1 MLLFKKNKIRK
12 YAGGGSV
19 GFASDFKVNI
29 AEPQTAQITP
39 QNMMNKYKR
48 TKAKEP
54 KPKEYKRGKLKANTE
69 GMTEGARTTMDAF
82 INGTINQLY
91 ELDPSDSQY
100 GKVFSLTQAKTSGL
114 QVQYKKDYDEYKG
127 ALGKASK
134 ANSLDDIAIYNERAF
149 VEVTGKDGRKDI
161 KAVPYDT
168 LFKKGSGV
176 TIKNALTVQD
186 LADIKNHATDS
197 HFSSAFVGHAINNQ
211 LPITRVIGNLQGTD
225 ALSKYI
231 SQQAKAGGKISTG
244 KNMTLNIDGSD
255 LDPELLKAFWQSGKI
270 PPMKEEN
277 MTALNSAFTQIKS
290 AIEDNDQLR
299 DSMYSMILKRIPDS
313 NEYDTS
319 TQSGQI
325 ALREKV
331 EQEKNRIIIE
341 QLAKNLKVKLAGVT
355 GSEDMS
361 VGLDSGIDGAA
372 GVSDKI
378 IAMDPSMVN
387 TETVSL
393 GELRIDKENTKADYD
408 GQVIKTTNARLD
420 GDIASEVAKK
430 QEKNPD
436 AVAVSI
442 AESQVLKNH
451 IGSKLYTM
459 DGQPLDSN
467 VKQSLFINPNESIR
481 IVPKMITKNGA
492 PAVGVMKSIEDW
504 FSSDAV
510 TAAFTKEKED
520 LAKRPGGMTNEDQ
533 VELFNDYMQRGFH
546 QLGFDDGQY
555 KVEMMVMIPVGFTN
569 DDEKLTDKD
578 AQTLESS
585 TYFGEVDKGHFLD
598 ESDMDSASD
607 IDGFFKGWV
616 MAKSISEAT
625 KRGMENKVYLPKSQ
639 LGPQS
644 SRKTKNIFDHQVRAS
659 DLFTNET
666 IDKLIRKK

>member
-12 YAGGGSV
+12 YQGGGSV
-19 GFASDFKVNI
+19 GFASDFKVSV
-29 AEPQTAQITP
+29 ADPQTAQVTP

-48 TKAKEP
+48 TKAKET
-54 KPKEYKRGKLKANTE
+54 KPKEFKRGKLKANTE
-69 GMTEGARTTMDAF
+69 GMTEGARTTMNAY

-91 ELDPSDSQY
+91 DLDPSDSQY
-100 GKVFSLTQAKTSGL
+100 GKVFSLTQAKTSDL
-114 QVQYKKDYDEYKG
+114 QVQYKKDYDDYKS
-127 ALGKASK
+127 ALGKANK
-134 ANSLDDIAIYNERAF
+134 ANSLDDIAIYNGRAF
-149 VEVTGKDGRKDI
+149 VEVTDKDGRKDI
-161 KAVPYDT
+161 QAVPYDT

-176 TIKNALTVQD
+176 SIRNALTVQD
-186 LADIKNHATDS
+186 LADVKNNATNS
-197 HFSSAFVGHAINNQ
+197 HFASAFVGNAINNQ
-211 LPITRVIGNLQGTD
+211 LPITRVISNLQGTD

-231 SQQAKAGGKISTG
+231 AQQAKASGKISTG

-255 LDPELLKAFWQSGKI
+255 LDPELLKAFWQSGEI

-277 MTALNSAFTQIKS
+277 MSALNAAFTQIKS
-290 AIEDNDQLR
+290 SIEDDDQLR
-299 DSMYSMILKRIPDS
+299 DSMYSMILKRIPHT
-313 NEYDTS
+313 NQFDTS
-319 TQSGQI
+319 TQSGKQ
-325 ALREKV
+325 ALENAVEK
-331 EQEKNRIIIE
+331 EKNRIIIE

-355 GSEDMS
+355 GGEDLS

-393 GELRIDKENTKADYD
+393 GDLRIDKENTKADYD
-408 GQVIKTTNARLD
+408 GQILKTTNARLD
-420 GDIASEVAKK
+420 GDIAAEVAKK
-430 QEKNPD
+430 KEKTPD
-436 AVAVSI
+436 ATAVSI

-459 DGQPLDSN
+459 DGHPLDAN
-467 VKQSLFINPNESIR
+467 VKQNLFINPNESIR

-510 TAAFTKEKED
+510 SKAFETEKER

-533 VELFNDYMQRGFH
+533 VELFNEYMQKGFH
-546 QLGFDDGQY
+546 QLGFDNGQY
-555 KVEMMVMIPVGFTN
+555 KVEMMVMIPVGYTD
-569 DDEKLTDKD
+569 DDEKLSEKD
-578 AQTLESS
+578 EQELKSS
-585 TYFGEVDKGHFLD
+585 TYFGEVDEGHFLD
-598 ESDMDSASD
+598 DSDMDSASD
-607 IDGFFKGWV
+607 INGFFKGWV

-625 KRGMENKVYLPKSQ
+625 KRGMENKVYMPKST